1 MAGIHI
7 CLIPVRRIRT
17 ESDLNNFG
25 PFFQL
30 EKSALIHDCLRRF
43 FELVDSCRLF
53 VSFFLTYEYIYM
65 HTLVY
70 SDPH

>member
-7 CLIPVRRIRT
+7 RLIHVRRIRT
-17 ESDLNNFG
+17 VSDLNNFG
-25 PFFQL
+25 PFSQL
-30 EKSALIHDCLRRF
+30 EKSAPIHDCLRRF
-43 FELVDSCRLF
+43 FELVDSCRLL
-53 VSFFLTYEYIYM
+53 SFLAYEYIYM

>member
-1 MAGIHI
+1 MAGIHV
-7 CLIPVRRIRT
+7 CLIPVRRIRA

-25 PFFQL
+25 PFSEL
-30 EKSALIHDCLRRF
+30 EKSALIHDCSKRF
-43 FELVDSCRLF
+43 FELVDSCRLL
-53 VSFFLTYEYIYM
+53 SFLAYEYIYM